1 MKKNFYLL
9 ITGLA
14 LFGTTLVSCT
24 KENTPPQS
32 NIKKNAEGSV
42 TTNAAGNT
50 AGQTPSTPASET
62 VSSGGCSHQH

>member
-9 ITGLA
+9 ITGFA
-14 LFGTTLVSCT
+14 FFGLTVVSCT
-24 KENTPPQS
+24 KENTVPQS
-32 NIKKNAEGSV
+32 NTKKNTEGSV

-50 AGQTPSTPASET
+50 AGQTPSAPASET